1 MSAAMES
8 GDVTFVRSVAPK
20 PIPLSLDY
28 RCGKCGK
35 PITKWAARIDPVTT
49 QLVLTATC
57 HGLDAELTIYLGL
70 GGTLFTGGA

>member
-1 MSAAMES
+1 MES

-35 PITKWAARIDPVTT
+35 RITDWSARIDPVTT
-49 QLVLTATC
+49 KLVLTAKC
-57 HGLDAELTIYLGL
+57 HGLTSEMTIYLDL
-70 GGTLFTGGA
+70 RGTLFTG